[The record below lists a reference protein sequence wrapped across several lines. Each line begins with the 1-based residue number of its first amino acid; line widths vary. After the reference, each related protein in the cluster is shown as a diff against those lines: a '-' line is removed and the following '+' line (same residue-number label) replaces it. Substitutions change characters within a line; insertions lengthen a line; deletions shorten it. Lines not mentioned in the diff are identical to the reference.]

1 MAPTPPATPPPPHP
15 VPQRPALDARGLPVG
30 YVPKADV
37 EVSPREAKAALALS
51 PDDASRPLLLDCRRD
66 DEVAFCRIAGSV
78 HISMDRITERADELE
93 CDSRGKHRPIIIYC
107 HHGMRSLRVTHTL
120 RAMGYPNVR
129 SMIGGID
136 LWAAD
141 IDPTIQR
148 Y

>member
-1 MAPTPPATPPPPHP
+1 MKPALPMPPTPPPP
-15 VPQRPALDARGLPVG
+15 PALDARGLPVG
-30 YVPKADV
+30 YVPRADV
-37 EVSPREAKAALALS
+37 EVAPREAKAALALS
-51 PDDASRPLLLDCRRD
+51 PHDAARPLLLDCRRD

-78 HISMDRITERADELE
+78 HIPMDRIPERADELE
-93 CDSRGKHRPIIIYC
+93 CDSRGKHRPIIVYC
-107 HHGMRSLRVTHTL
+107 HRGVRSLRVAHTL

-141 IDPTIQR
+141 IDPGVRR